1 MSEFLPFESAEE
13 RALALL
19 PLAVRMR
26 LDGAGVKL
34 SLAEWQAL
42 PLVVRDTLFR
52 DCGSAA
58 DEYRS
63 VVLRAVAEH
72 VGTPVALFTPPNLL
86 EWEDSG
92 NVPASLLD
100 GARQLNIAP
109 PSLAD
114 WAALSSLRRFALVK
128 LSRPG
133 RVSSRL
139 PFAIADAR
147 AR

>member
-1 MSEFLPFESAEE
+1 MSEFLSFESAEE

-19 PLAVRMR
+19 PLAVRMS
-26 LDGAGVKL
+26 LDAAGVKL
-34 SLAEWQAL
+34 SLAQWQAL

-52 DCGSAA
+52 NGGSTA

-63 VVLRAVAEH
+63 VILRAVAEH
-72 VGTPVALFTPPNLL
+72 GGTPVALFTPPNHL
-86 EWEDSG
+86 EWEDLA
-92 NVPASLLD
+92 NVPASVLD
-100 GARQLNIAP
+100 GARQVNVAP

-133 RVSSRL
+133 HVSSRL
-139 PFAIADAR
+139 PFALADATR
-147 AR
+147 